1 MKFRTSR
8 EHLCELL
15 FIFALFFVFA
25 VCAVTVLLVSASSYE
40 STVRRTGEN
49 YDIRTTLTY
58 LSQKIRQNDEY
69 GAIHAGTFEDY
80 PALILHQK
88 TENSSY
94 TTYIYLMDG
103 QLKELVALDGS
114 NAAPESG
121 QTILEN
127 TSVSI
132 EETDSGLIRFTLT
145 DSNGISYE
153 LTVSPKSSEGSD
165 PDV

>member
-69 GAIHAGTFEDY
+69 GAIHAGSNVYST
-80 PALILHQK
+80 PW
-88 TENSSY
+88 
-94 TTYIYLMDG
+94 MDRN
-103 QLKELVALDGS
+103 V
-114 NAAPESG
+114 
-121 QTILEN
+121 
-127 TSVSI
+127 
-132 EETDSGLIRFTLT
+132 R
-145 DSNGISYE
+145 
-153 LTVSPKSSEGSD
+153 SPLFSTKQ
-165 PDV
+165 